1 MASLEK
7 RGKRFRVVFRLGG
20 EKYFA
25 SVKTTDKREAEA
37 CLARLDENL
46 RLVERGRLTIPDGA
60 DVGLFLLSDGKLEQK
75 VRVAHVLT
83 VGELVS
89 KYRSTF
95 TVGAKEKNTARTEK
109 LHLSH
114 AEKLFGSTTPISQV
128 TSATIQAYIDTR
140 AATKY
145 KGRTIQ
151 SQTIKKEVA
160 TLKYVWNWAS
170 RNGHVA
176 TRFPGTNLVFPKTK
190 LKEPF
195 RTLDQIKVIVE
206 RGGLTKTQ
214 ERELWDGLYLN
225 PAEIAEVL
233 SHIRERDLYPWLYP
247 FVATAAYTGARRS
260 ELLRARVDDF
270 DFTNRVLILREKKR
284 SKDRETF
291 RSIEMTPFIEQVMRN
306 YFNDTHPGGI
316 FAFAE
321 GPNIPVA
328 GWTNTKAFRRVL
340 RGSKWA
346 FVKGYHTFRHSF
358 VSVLA
363 MSGVDQ
369 RLIDEMSGHQTEEM
383 RIRYR
388 HLTPQMK
395 RAALESVFSVQ
406 LARRPDSDDYVDD

>member
-20 EKYFA
+20 EKHFA

-60 DVGLFLLSDGKLEQK
+60 EVGLFLHSDGKLEQK
-75 VRVAHVLT
+75 VKLAHVLT

-89 KYRSTF
+89 KYQSTF

-114 AEKLFGSTTPISQV
+114 AEKLLGTSTPVSQV
-128 TSATIQAYIDTR
+128 TSATIQTYIDTR

-170 RNGHVA
+170 RNGHVV
-176 TRFPGTNLVFPKTK
+176 TRFPGMNLVFPKTK

-195 RTLDQIKVIVE
+195 RTLDQIKAIVE

-225 PAEIAEVL
+225 PAEIAEIL
-233 SHIRERDLYPWLYP
+233 EHIREKDLYPWLYP
-247 FVATAAYTGARRS
+247 FAVTAAYTGARRS

-270 DFTNRVLILREKKR
+270 DFTNRVVILREKKR

-291 RSIEMTPFIEQVMRN
+291 RSVEMTPILEKVMRE
-306 YFNDTHPGGI
+306 YFESVHPGGI
-316 FAFAE
+316 IAFAE
-321 GPNIPVA
+321 GLNKPVA
-328 GWTNTKAFRRVL
+328 DWTNQKAFRRVVKNSKWTLL
-340 RGSKWA
+340 RG
-346 FVKGYHTFRHSF
+346 YHCFRHSF

-363 MSGVDQ
+363 GAGIDQ

-383 RIRYR
+383 RRRYR
-388 HLTPQMK
+388 HVTPQIK
-395 RAALESVFSVQ
+395 RSALI
-406 LARRPDSDDYVDD
+406 LAFAKI